1 MGDNPLGNGAE
12 VEGGYMQ
19 TNPTKQYR
27 LMRAGPTGW
36 RVLITHGL
44 MDTEYLAGGRVF
56 GKQNEARA
64 YAKAHA
70 ERTGVKGIILT

>member
-27 LMRAGPTGW
+27 LMRWAGGW
-36 RVLITHGL
+36 QVLITHEFL
-44 MDTEYLAGGRVF
+44 DTEYLAGGRVF
-56 GKQNEARA
+56 AKQAEARA

-70 ERTGVKGIILT
+70 ERTGVRAIILT